1 MPYKIDIIHL
11 VIAIMT
17 FKKTASSP
25 LEIELQQIASNY
37 GFSPKVLSVNGL
49 TFEMEDLASPCLAD
63 KYGDKIDDIPQ
74 IIWDEIVRILV
85 VLYEV
90 EGIEYI
96 DITPYNF
103 IECNG
108 KVWIID
114 FGHAYYTKKPMNWF
128 LRDLLDTHEKGW
140 NPDFA

>member
-1 MPYKIDIIHL
+1 
-11 VIAIMT
+11 MT

-49 TFEMEDLASPCLAD
+49 VFEMEDLAAFSLAD
-63 KYGDKIDDIPQ
+63 KYGDKIDDIPDM
-74 IIWDEIVRILV
+74 IWDEIIRILSA
-85 VLYEV
+85 LYEV

-103 IECNG
+103 IETQG

-114 FGHAYYTKKPMNWF
+114 FGHAFYTTEAKKPTNWF
-128 LRDLLDTHEKGW
+128 LREVLDSNEKGW

>member
-1 MPYKIDIIHL
+1 MP
-11 VIAIMT
+11 

-25 LEIELQQIASNY
+25 LEIELQQVASRH
-37 GFSPKVLSVNGL
+37 GFSPQVLSVNGL
-49 TFEMEDLASPCLAD
+49 DFEMDDLAAPCLAD
-63 KYGDKIDDIPQ
+63 VYGDDINKIPMDIWYE
-74 IIWDEIVRILV
+74 IIRILET
-85 VLYEV
+85 LYEV

-103 IECNG
+103 IECDG

-114 FGHAYYTKKPMNWF
+114 FGHAYYTKDIKKPANWF
-128 LRDLLDTHEKGW
+128 LRDLLDTQEKGW

>member
-1 MPYKIDIIHL
+1 MP
-11 VIAIMT
+11 

-25 LEIELQQIASNY
+25 LEIELQQVASRH

-49 TFEMEDLASPCLAD
+49 DFEMEDLASPCLAD
-63 KYGDKIDDIPQ
+63 VYGDDINKIPMDIWYE
-74 IIWDEIVRILV
+74 IIRILET
-85 VLYEV
+85 LYEV

-103 IECNG
+103 IETQG
-108 KVWIID
+108 KLWIID
-114 FGHAYYTKKPMNWF
+114 FGHAYYTKDIKKPANWF
-128 LRDLLDTHEKGW
+128 LRDLLDSDGKAW

>member
-1 MPYKIDIIHL
+1 MP
-11 VIAIMT
+11 

-25 LEIELQQIASNY
+25 LEIELQQVASRH

-49 TFEMEDLASPCLAD
+49 FFEMEDLAAPCLAD

-74 IIWDEIVRILV
+74 SIWDEIVHILV
-85 VLYEV
+85 ILYEV

-103 IECNG
+103 IECDG

-114 FGHAYYTKKPMNWF
+114 FGHAFYTTDDKKPMNWF
-128 LRDLLDTHEKGW
+128 LRDLLDTQEKAW